1 MSDIG
6 DLSNDL
12 ALLSQSD
19 VASNPTCSSSTK
31 GCTCLNMDGSH
42 KSSGE
47 MCGLENCPCCTSR
60 NYNQLAIN
68 ALFGPNGTNATS
80 GFAVSTERDTANMGP
95 VAGSANGNSSPVA
108 SSLGMGYAQALQ
120 IPISTNRS
128 RSSSQSSF
136 SSLTNG
142 MGGMEISSMG
152 GAGGATALGRAN
164 STGQIGRNSS
174 KFKSIAPKPIHHNT
188 DPVLGRSG
196 ATQLAQNGSVG
207 LAGSQQPFS
216 FPRASPGGPPPPPPA
231 LTLTQPQPTDGTTL
245 EQLFQG
251 TLNSSS
257 NPGQS
262 LFGNNQTFNP
272 KPLFDFGSTSAT
284 ASDIRHSRNFSHPT
298 NLQTVG
304 TSLSGPPS
312 PHTRSPIHFG
322 DASGT
327 GSGPASPLLHN
338 ASSIPNSPLMTQPSS
353 PSMHQSTP
361 IITFSHGRSQ
371 SSSNAGLL
379 EPRPVHY
386 SHPSGHAR
394 SASASLLDPR
404 SSGFPSVIVTPA
416 SPHPGSS
423 GQQH

>member
-1 MSDIG
+1 MMSDIG

-31 GCTCLNMDGSH
+31 GCTCLNMDGSQ
-42 KSSGE
+42 KGSGE
-47 MCGLENCPCCTSR
+47 MCGLDNCPCCTSR

-80 GFAVSTERDTANMGP
+80 GFAVSTERDTANMGA
-95 VAGSANGNSSPVA
+95 VAGSANSSPVA

-120 IPISTNRS
+120 IPLSSNRS

-142 MGGMEISSMG
+142 MGGMEISMG
-152 GAGGATALGRAN
+152 SAGGATALGRAN

-207 LAGSQQPFS
+207 STGSQQPFS

-251 TLNSSS
+251 TLDGSS

-262 LFGNNQTFNP
+262 LFGNNQSFNP